1 MLEELKF
8 VLGATL
14 LLAAI
19 GCGDDGGTLAP
30 GSTVINGATATI
42 EVLES
47 GSAPFAVDTGD
58 AMSLGNLRTPV
69 TAQRVGGSDPVT
81 IASGGSRQ
89 DVFVSGD
96 SDPLDV
102 TPLLAGSVTQ
112 LYQRVS
118 GRTLQLSVSVD
129 GATPVDFEGQGFTPN
144 SQPLEL
150 PVATSTYVVNVQN
163 RDVTFDDAG
172 DIRFLLVV
180 EAAPSDDDAYAVY
193 GVKPGSAGVAAE
205 VVRGTPEP

>member
-1 MLEELKF
+1 MLRGVKCF
-8 VLGATL
+8 LGAL
-14 LLAAI
+14 VLVAAG

-42 EVLES
+42 EVTES
-47 GSAPFAVDTGD
+47 GSAPFTVDTGK
-58 AMSLGNLRTPV
+58 ASSLGNLRTPV

-81 IASGGSRQ
+81 IASGGGRQ

-102 TPLLAGSVTQ
+102 TLLVAGSTTQ
-112 LYQRVS
+112 LYQRVN
-118 GRTLQLSVSVD
+118 GRVLELSVSVD
-129 GATPVDFEGQGFTPN
+129 DAAPVDFGAQSF
-144 SQPLEL
+144 SLQPLDV
-150 PVATSTYVVNVQN
+150 PVAVSTYVVNVQN
-163 RDVTFDDAG
+163 RDVTFNDAG

-180 EAAPSDDDAYAVY
+180 ETAPSDTDAYAVY
-193 GVKPGSAGVAAE
+193 GVKPGSPGVAAE